1 MQDNPYQAMLS
12 VMGGEA
18 GRQFLPMVR
27 TGVVVSVSPLTVQ
40 SGDLTLD
47 AGDLLIDPRLL
58 AREREVTASDLEG
71 TADFPSPPGTGT
83 GFSNGSASLTAQLP
97 GELAAGDQ
105 VALIT
110 PDGERFIVLCKAV
123 ALS

>member
-40 SGDLTLD
+40 SGDLT
-47 AGDLLIDPRLL
+47 L

-110 PDGERFIVLCKAV
+110 PDGERFIILCKAV

>member
-1 MQDNPYQAMLS
+1 MQENPYQAMLS

-27 TGVVVSVSPLTVQ
+27 TGVVVSVSPLT
-40 SGDLTLD
+40 
-47 AGDLLIDPRLL
+47 
-58 AREREVTASDLEG
+58 
-71 TADFPSPPGTGT
+71 
-83 GFSNGSASLTAQLP
+83 AQLP
-97 GELAAGDQ
+97 GELASGDQ

-110 PDGERFIVLCKAV
+110 PDGERFIILCKAV